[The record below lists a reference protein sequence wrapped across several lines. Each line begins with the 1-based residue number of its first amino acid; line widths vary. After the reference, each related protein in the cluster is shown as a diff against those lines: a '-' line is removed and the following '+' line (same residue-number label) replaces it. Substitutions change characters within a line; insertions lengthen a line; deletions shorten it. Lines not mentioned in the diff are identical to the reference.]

1 MRARFCQ
8 ALLMVALTSS
18 VVRGAGMVLHVSP
31 QGNDAWTGLLPAAN
45 EARTDG
51 PFATL
56 ERARDELRA
65 HRPDGPATVMLHAG
79 LYRLQDTLAFTAA
92 DSGTEQAPV
101 IWQAAPGKEVR
112 LTGGVRLTGWQPVD
126 DPAVIG
132 RLAEGVREHLRVVDL
147 AALGIKDFGGV
158 APGAQR
164 AEVFFDRQYL
174 TLARYP
180 NEGWVRIAA
189 IPEGA
194 KTKRPISDPKRPDIN
209 RYEGPFVY
217 DGERPARW
225 QNAQNI
231 WVHGYWYHDWADQY
245 QEVAKLDP
253 ERHELWPKP
262 PYHGYGYKA
271 GQRYYYLNLLEELDQ
286 PGEWYLDRTTGKL
299 YLWPPAPLEQ
309 AEVTFPELAKPMVS
323 LTDVAHLQF
332 RGLVFECARAGAVA
346 VNGGSQV
353 EIAGCTVRNVGGT
366 GIAIQGGDHHTVR
379 SCDIYEVAGTGIS
392 LQGGDRKTLA
402 RGDHAVENCHIHHFA
417 RVRKTY
423 QPAVQMG
430 GVGNRIS
437 HCLIH
442 DAPHMG
448 IGYAGNDHVIEY
460 TEITRIAQ
468 ETGDVGAIYAAM
480 DWTYTGHVFRYNYFH
495 HIHGPGNLGCFTVYP
510 DLPCGGI
517 HLLGNIF
524 EDVDQVFHTNS
535 GRGMVVENNLF
546 LDCRHGLSFS
556 VWGDKKKFEEGG
568 NWRMV
573 ERLAEVNYD
582 QPPYSTRYP
591 MLARLA
597 EDFAKG
603 AEHVGDRAIPRDNIL
618 RHNISL
624 GQDFFLRVG
633 PQASFADVRVEQNL
647 IADPIPFIGS
657 PTGDGKAKTYRND
670 DPEIRAV
677 LAAAGNIVVAEPP
690 QVVDFQLV
698 DQGLA
703 KQIGFE
709 PIPVDQIGLQRDTYR
724 SEVPVVVFPPV
735 IRPESRRFLG
745 TQPVEIRP
753 VAPPRGHTYALHY
766 TLDGSLPTVQSPT
779 YTQPL
784 VLPDTATVTA
794 VMVVGQ
800 TVSEPVSATYAAIH
814 LGAEGISLS
823 DLEEQDL
830 LAYMPCWKKD
840 QNHSGGPIR
849 LAGKTFAKGILL
861 HPCENKDGNRGS
873 VTYLLTGELAE
884 AKAFTATIGI
894 DDAMQTYQKGSA
906 TFAVDLFRNGAWE
919 QVFTSGV
926 RKLGDPPEAVRVD
939 LNGAEKLRLVTT
951 DGGDGI
957 ACDHATWADPLL
969 Q

>member
-8 ALLMVALTSS
+8 ALLMVAFTGS
-18 VVRGAGMVLHVSP
+18 VVRAAATVLHVSP
-31 QGNDAWTGLLPAAN
+31 QGNDAWSGALAAPN
-45 EARTDG
+45 ADGTDG
-51 PFATL
+51 PVATFG
-56 ERARDELRA
+56 RARDELRA
-65 HRPDGPATVMLHAG
+65 HRPAGPAAVLVHRG
-79 LYRLQDTLAFTAA
+79 IYRLTDTLAFTAA
-92 DSGTEQAPV
+92 DSGTE
-101 IWQAAPGKEVR
+101 AAPIVWRAAQGEEVR
-112 LTGGVRLTGWQPVD
+112 VTGGVRLTGWQPVT
-126 DPAVIG
+126 DPAVVA
-132 RLAEGVREHLRVVDL
+132 RLAKGVAEHLRVVDL
-147 AALGIKDFGGV
+147 AALGVKDFGGV

-164 AEVFFDRQYL
+164 AEVFFDHQYL

-180 NEGWVRIAA
+180 NEGWARIAA
-189 IPEGA
+189 IPKGA
-194 KTKRPISDPKRPDIN
+194 ATARPISDPKRPDIN
-209 RYEGPFVY
+209 RYEGPFLY
-217 DGERPARW
+217 DGDRPSQW
-225 QNAQNI
+225 QNAQHV
-231 WVHGYWYHDWADQY
+231 WVHGYWFHDWADQY
-245 QEVAKLDP
+245 QEVAKFDLA
-253 ERHELWPKP
+253 RHELWPKP

-271 GQRYYYLNLLEELDQ
+271 NQRYYYLNLLEELDQ
-286 PGEWYLDRTTGKL
+286 PGEWYLDRDTGKL
-299 YLWPPAPLEQ
+299 YLWPPASLES
-309 AEVTFPELAKPMVS
+309 AEVTFPELAKPMVA
-323 LTDVAHLQF
+323 LTDVAHVQF
-332 RGLVFECARAGAVA
+332 QGMVFECARAGAIV

-423 QPAVQMG
+423 QPAIQIG

-448 IGYAGNDHVIEY
+448 IGYAGNDHLIEY
-460 TEITRIAQ
+460 TEITRVAQ

-495 HIHGPGNLGCFTVYP
+495 HIHGPGNLGCFTIYP

-517 HLLGNIF
+517 HLLGNVF
-524 EDVDQVFHTNS
+524 QDVDQVFHTNS
-535 GRGMVVENNLF
+535 GRGMLVENNLF
-546 LDCRHGLSFS
+546 LDCRGLSFS
-556 VWGDKKKFEEGG
+556 VWGDQKKFELGG

-573 ERLAEVNYD
+573 ERLQEVNYD

-603 AEHVGDRAIPRDNIL
+603 EEHVGDRAIPRDNML
-618 RHNISL
+618 RHNVSL
-624 GQDFFLRVG
+624 GHDFFLRVG
-633 PQASFADVRVEQNL
+633 PQASFADVQVEWNL
-647 IADPIPFIGS
+647 IANPVVFIGS

-670 DPEIRAV
+670 NPEIRQI
-677 LAAAGNIVVAEPP
+677 LGENGNIIVAEPP
-690 QVVDFQLV
+690 KIEDFRLV
-698 DQGLA
+698 DTALA
-703 KQIGFE
+703 TQIGFE
-709 PIPVDQIGLQRDTYR
+709 TIPMDQIGLQRDSYR
-724 SEVPVVVFPPV
+724 AELPVVVFPPV

-745 TQPVEIRP
+745 TQAVEILP
-753 VAPPRGHTYALHY
+753 VASPRGQAYTLRY
-766 TLDGSLPTVQSPT
+766 TLDGSVPTAQSPV

-784 VLPDTATVTA
+784 TLPDTVTVTA
-794 VMVVGQ
+794 AMLVG
-800 TVSEPVSATYAAIH
+800 TALSAPVSATYTAIH
-814 LGAEGISLS
+814 LAPDGIYLS

-840 QNHSGGPIR
+840 HNHTGGPIR
-849 LAGKTFAKGILL
+849 LAGQTYQRGILL
-861 HPCENKDGNRGS
+861 HPCENPDGNRGS
-873 VTYLLTGELAE
+873 VTYLLTGELA
-884 AKAFTATIGI
+884 KATVFTATIGI
-894 DDAMQTYQKGSA
+894 DDAMQTYKKGSA

-919 QVFTSGV
+919 RVFTSGV
-926 RKLGDPPEAVRVD
+926 LKLGDPSEPVRVE

-969 Q
+969 R